1 MVLPRKANMAKQ
13 AKKTIEATAEETIIA
28 NAEAKVSNFAGSLE
42 EAMDEAIT
50 AGVRDGN
57 GKAALLDAG
66 RIALVHGKS
75 LRGTDD
81 KAFAANC
88 LALRL
93 KYVEGF
99 NSVAQI
105 KNPLEMIPTEGE
117 KAEKLNKVQASK
129 LGVFVKAGCMF
140 PTGDEASAYL
150 DRVIAALAKTDF
162 TNAKTRESTFER
174 VAKVLRKADAGAKD
188 ETETTILE
196 KCAPVLKEEKKEEAK
211 VEEAKPEAIPTVT
224 DALVK
229 VASDLS
235 HIPAVYGIT
244 GSNAAKLNG
253 MVAELTAM
261 AKMLHAA
268 DKAEAKSEQAA

>member
-1 MVLPRKANMAKQ
+1 MAKRNT
-13 AKKTIEATAEETIIA
+13 KTEATAEETIIA
-28 NAEAKVSNFAGSLE
+28 NAEAKSEAKSNFAGSIE
-42 EAMDEAIT
+42 EAMDEAVT

-57 GKAALLDAG
+57 GKAALLDSG
-66 RIALVHGKS
+66 RIALIHGKT
-75 LRGTDD
+75 LRGKDKDD
-81 KAFAANC
+81 KEFNANC

-99 NSVAQI
+99 NSVARI
-105 KNPLEMIPTEGE
+105 KNPLEVIQTEGE

-129 LGVFVKAGCMF
+129 LGVYVKAGCMF
-140 PTGDEASAYL
+140 PSGEEASAYM

-188 ETETTILE
+188 ETETTLLE
-196 KCAPVLKEEKKEEAK
+196 KCAPTLKEAKKEEPAKEEAK
-211 VEEAKPEAIPTVT
+211 PAESVPTVT
-224 DALVK
+224 EALVS
-229 VASDLS
+229 VAAELS
-235 HIPAVYGIT
+235 QIPARYPVVA
-244 GSNAAKLNG
+244 GSNAAKLNA

-268 DKAEAKSEQAA
+268 DQAETKAA